1 MYGDDCANKG
11 GITDE
16 DDVDD
21 KSEKL
26 RLPLQ
31 TQSSLIENEVL
42 IDNVPIAPIF
52 TTSQQLDR
60 QDNLPQSKT

>member
-1 MYGDDCANKG
+1 MSGDDYANKG

-21 KSEKL
+21 KNEKL

-31 TQSSLIENEVL
+31 TQSSLIENDGL
-42 IDNVPIAPIF
+42 LDNEPKAPIF
-52 TTSQQLDR
+52 STSQQLDP
-60 QDNLPQSKT
+60 QNNPPQSK